1 MLRECFYKTPQPWKL
16 IGVEHIVSAAA
27 MENEVGAINR
37 TLRTV
42 LTHRQIEHFDH
53 ASKSVSIKQCKT
65 VFHQDHQLAALHF
78 LTSKSCTDTVLA
90 GIDHRVNKS
99 IRLFSRQSFLEAP
112 EAD

>member
-1 MLRECFYKTPQPWKL
+1 M
-16 IGVEHIVSAAA
+16 SAAA

-65 VFHQDHQLAALHF
+65 VFHQLAALHF

-99 IRLFSRQSFLEAP
+99 IRLFSRQSFFDTP

>member
-1 MLRECFYKTPQPWKL
+1 M
-16 IGVEHIVSAAA
+16 SAAA

-65 VFHQDHQLAALHF
+65 VFYQLAALHF

>member
-1 MLRECFYKTPQPWKL
+1 M
-16 IGVEHIVSAAA
+16 SAAA

-65 VFHQDHQLAALHF
+65 VFHQLAALHF

-99 IRLFSRQSFLEAP
+99 IRLFSRQSFFEAP